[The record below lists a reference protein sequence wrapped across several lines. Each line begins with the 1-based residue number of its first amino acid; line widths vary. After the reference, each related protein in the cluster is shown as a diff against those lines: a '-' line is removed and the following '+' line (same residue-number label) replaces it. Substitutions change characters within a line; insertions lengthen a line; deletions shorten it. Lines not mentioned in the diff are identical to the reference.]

1 MDTQQLEDL
10 PATTSRVR
18 FLAQFLKLTEPAFV
32 RSMQIAGHSPSADN
46 WQQFLERLFLIS
58 GVTLC
63 MVGVMSFFA
72 FNWAALPYYYKLA
85 LPQGL
90 MLIALVAAALRGL
103 DNPLSK
109 ALLLIASVCA
119 GVGLAMVGQ
128 TYQTGADPYSLFV
141 AWAVLILA
149 WVIAAR
155 SPGLWL
161 LEIVV
166 INLGFVLYWA
176 QILHPP
182 RWSGFDGSSP
192 VARLFTQL
200 LDFGLA
206 QWLYLLNIIFLT
218 AWEALALRAATWM
231 QGRTLPRILGFLV
244 LGLIMANTLSVIFV
258 DHTHFAA
265 RAWLF
270 SPLVYLLA
278 TVVGLWLY
286 QFKRR
291 DMFMLA
297 ILAFSI
303 VVVISSLV
311 IKLFISAGDMLHWD
325 TGGFLF
331 MFFFIGGT
339 IIGQIYLMARWL
351 RSLRIKWRATQ

>member
-1 MDTQQLEDL
+1 METQPLENL
-10 PATTSRVR
+10 PATSSRVR
-18 FLAQFLKLTEPAFV
+18 FLAQFLKFSAPAFI

-46 WQQFLERLFLIS
+46 WQLFLERLFLIS
-58 GVTLC
+58 GVALL

-90 MLIALVAAALRGL
+90 MLIAVVAAVLRGL
-103 DNPLSK
+103 DTPMSK
-109 ALLLIASVCA
+109 VLLAIAAVCA
-119 GVGLAMVGQ
+119 GIGLAMVGQ
-128 TYQTGADPYSLFV
+128 TYQTGADPYSLFA

-161 LEIVV
+161 LEIIL
-166 INLGFVLYWA
+166 INLGFILYWA

-182 RWSGFDGSSP
+182 RWDGFGGGSP
-192 VARLFTQL
+192 LERLLGQL

-206 QWLYLLNIIFLT
+206 QWLYMFNIIILV
-218 AWEALALRAATWM
+218 AWEVSALRATSWM
-231 QGRTLPRILGFLV
+231 QGRYLPRILGFLV

-258 DHTHFAA
+258 HHSDFAE
-265 RAWLF
+265 RALLL
-270 SPLVYLLA
+270 SPFIYLLA
-278 TVVGLWLY
+278 TAAGLWFY

-297 ILAFSI
+297 ILAFSV

-311 IKLFISAGDMLHWD
+311 IKLFVSAGDAFQWD
-325 TGGFLF
+325 FEGFLF

-339 IIGQIYLMARWL
+339 IIGQIYFMARWL
-351 RSLRIKWRATQ
+351 RSLRIKWRTME